1 MSDRHKVFVSYHHEN
16 DQAYRDRFE
25 TLFSDIYDIME
36 SRSVQIGDITPNLHI
51 DNVRQIIRD
60 DYLQDSTVT
69 VVLIGTETWKRKHVD
84 WEISASISHT
94 KASDRS
100 GLLGIFLPTH
110 PDYGRDKYNP
120 YIIPPRLYRNAKC
133 GYAKLYHWNT
143 NPNNVQ
149 IWIHEAFKRRKQKNL
164 NPHNSDPLFAKNRSG
179 NRWYE

>member
-16 DQAYRDRFE
+16 DQACRDRFE

-36 SRSVQIGDITPNLHI
+36 SRSVQIGDINPNLHT

-100 GLLGIFLPTH
+100 GLIGIFLPTH
-110 PDYGRDKYNP
+110 PDYGTDKYNP
-120 YIIPPRLYRNAKC
+120 YIIPPRLYRNVEC
-133 GYAKLYHWNT
+133 RYAKLYDWST
-143 NPNNVQ
+143 NPDHVQ
-149 IWIHEAFKRRKQKNL
+149 TWIHKAFKRRKQKNL
-164 NPHNSDPLFAKNRSG
+164 NPYNSDPLFANNRSG
-179 NRWYE
+179 DRWQE